1 MLGRGSG
8 VKPVH
13 AVGQRLAAQAEARAA
28 QQEREDEERGLCWL
42 SFFFFK

>member
-13 AVGQRLAAQAEARAA
+13 AVGQRLAAQAEAKAA
-28 QQEREDEERGLCWL
+28 QQDIERMRNRDSVG
-42 SFFFFK
+42 